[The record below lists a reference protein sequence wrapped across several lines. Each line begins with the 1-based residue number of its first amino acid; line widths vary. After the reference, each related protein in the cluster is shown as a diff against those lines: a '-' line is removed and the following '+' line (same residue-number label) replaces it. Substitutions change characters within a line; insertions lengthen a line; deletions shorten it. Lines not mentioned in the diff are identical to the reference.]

1 MNDDFLFAGEADE
14 PEQPELSSSVQQ
26 WKVLIV
32 DDEAEVHAVTKLALS
47 DFSFQGKTLEFLSAY
62 SGAEAKSLMEQHPDT
77 AIMLLDVVME
87 TDDAGLQVA
96 QYIREELH
104 NTHVR
109 IILRT
114 GQPGQAPER
123 QVIVNYDINDYKSK
137 TELTAQKLF
146 TVVMSSLRSYRDILA
161 IDHSRQGLEKI
172 INASA
177 NLFSAHSM
185 EQFIDGVLQQL
196 TSILGCNED
205 ALLVT
210 SSLVAGSPGDDTDP
224 EHLIVFAGMGEF
236 EQKEGE
242 PVTKVL
248 DNSLLEAFYDALK
261 SRSIVYKEN
270 YLVAYCTSKFTHG
283 SLLYVSGLPG
293 QVTDSQKKLIELF
306 SQNVQIAYENVQLQH
321 EIEDTQR
328 EIVYRLS
335 EAVEHRSIETG
346 NHVKR
351 VAFICYDLAKAYGLP
366 DEEAEKLM
374 FASPLHDVGKVGIPD
389 GILNKPMRLDEREW
403 EVMKTHATIGYDI
416 LKNSK
421 RAIIQAGAIIA
432 RDHHEKWDGSGYPD
446 GKKGEEIHIY
456 GRIAAIADVY
466 DALRHRR
473 CYKSAW
479 PLEKVVA
486 LVDSEAGKQFDPK
499 LVDIFK
505 TRVDKLEAILKKY
518 PDSDEDEVR

>member
-1 MNDDFLFAGEADE
+1 MSDDFLFAEE
-14 PEQPELSSSVQQ
+14 PEPIIAVLNGS

-32 DDEAEVHAVTKLALS
+32 DDEPEVHAVTKLALS
-47 DFSFQGKTLEFLSAY
+47 DFTFQSKNLSFISAY
-62 SGAEAKSLMEQHPDT
+62 SGSEAKQLIKQHPDT
-77 AIMLLDVVME
+77 AIILLDVVME
-87 TDDAGLQVA
+87 TDDAGLLVA
-96 QYIREELH
+96 RYIREELH
-104 NTHVR
+104 NEHVR

-123 QVIVNYDINDYKSK
+123 QVIINYDINDYKSK

-146 TVVMSSLRSYRDILA
+146 TVIMSSLRSYRDIMSLEQ
-161 IDHSRQGLEKI
+161 SRQGLEKI

-177 NLFSAHSM
+177 DLFSSHSM

-205 ALLVT
+205 ALLVS
-210 SSLVAGSPGDDTDP
+210 SSLVAGNVAGEITDP
-224 EHLIVFAGMGEF
+224 HNLVVFAGQGEF
-236 EQKEGE
+236 ESKEGK
-242 PVTKVL
+242 PVQEVL
-248 DNSLLEAFYDALK
+248 APELMEAFDTALK
-261 SRSIVYKEN
+261 SRGIVYRDN

-283 SLLYVSGLPG
+283 SLLYISGLPG
-293 QVTDSQKKLIELF
+293 TITENQKKLIELF

-351 VAFICYDLAKAYGLP
+351 VAFICYDLAKAYGMP
-366 DEEAEKLM
+366 EEEAERLM
-374 FASPLHDVGKVGIPD
+374 FAAPLHDVGKVGIPD
-389 GILNKPMRLDEREW
+389 GILNKPAKLQGQEW
-403 EVMKTHATIGYDI
+403 EVMKTHTSIGYEI

-421 RAIIQAGAIIA
+421 RSIIQAGAVIA
-432 RDHHEKWDGSGYPD
+432 QDHHEKWDGTGYPA
-446 GKKGEEIHIY
+446 GKKGEDIHIY
-456 GRIAAIADVY
+456 GRIAALADVY

-479 PLEKVVA
+479 PLDQVMATIEA
-486 LVDSEAGKQFDPK
+486 EAGKQFDPK
-499 LVDIFK
+499 LVEIFK
-505 TRVDKLEAILKKY
+505 SRVDKLEAILQKY
-518 PDSDEDEVR
+518 PDSNE